1 MHAKMKIKKTW
12 TVAEEAR
19 PVRNPCVIRGQH
31 GPAPHASGC
40 RSVGTGRRLA
50 VRPRPLPRH
59 PSDWCFLPP
68 VIGEGVASSR
78 PEAKALSGGQ
88 LPARRACALGE
99 EGLDAASLD
108 PGAIAGKSSRGGGNR
123 LRPRNLSLTTEAAH
137 CGVVTILGK
146 MQR

>member
-19 PVRNPCVIRGQH
+19 PVRNPCAIRGQQ

-40 RSVGTGRRLA
+40 KSVGTGRRLA

-78 PEAKALSGGQ
+78 PGAKALSGGQ
-88 LPARRACALGE
+88 LPAR
-99 EGLDAASLD
+99 ASVRTGRGR
-108 PGAIAGKSSRGGGNR
+108 PG
-123 LRPRNLSLTTEAAH
+123 
-137 CGVVTILGK
+137 CC
-146 MQR
+146 